1 MMWPSMDGR
10 QSDNSELKPIDDDIE
25 TGSPRRHHG
34 SRSTFLGDSPMFS
47 RDVDVVALRALL

>member
-1 MMWPSMDGR
+1 MWPSMDGR

-34 SRSTFLGDSPMFS
+34 SRSTFLGDSPVFS